1 MKKTMLIGASLFM
14 MAGFLPAKG
23 LSTTNAVECFA
34 STCGVV
40 ECYEFPRELNNNERL
55 VVYDSHEAS
64 TCP

>member
-1 MKKTMLIGASLFM
+1 M